1 MSLIKCRRCGEM
13 FSDSYKTCPFCEEDD
28 AYYGGR
34 VKKRRSRRAEA
45 PRRKAPSIL
54 GPVVVLVLILLV
66 LLVVWLL
73 FGEKIKETIGGEK
86 PPVENV
92 TPTPD
97 PDVVDP
103 VEPADTISL
112 NRAVL
117 ALDVDE
123 KAALKVNEET
133 EETCSW
139 SSSDPTVATVSDSG
153 EVTALAA
160 GNAVITA
167 KVGDAEATCSV
178 TVKAAGDST
187 APDNNTTAPD
197 DNTTKPDNNTTKP
210 DNNTTKP
217 DNNTTKPD
225 NNTKVDVSKLVIT
238 ATSEFGYTGELA
250 ATGETGEF
258 EMTTKQG
265 EVWTLGVKGTTA
277 SVKWSIDGGSSGVC
291 TLEGDKLTVTGTTSG
306 QYATITGT
314 VSGGGTIKAYIR
326 IR

>member
-34 VKKRRSRRAEA
+34 VRKRRSRRAEA

-210 DNNTTKP
+210 DNNT
-217 DNNTTKPD
+217 
-225 NNTKVDVSKLVIT
+225 KVDVSKLVIT

>member
-34 VKKRRSRRAEA
+34 VRKRRSRRAEA

-117 ALDVDE
+117 ALDVGE
-123 KAALKVNEET
+123 KASLKVNEET
-133 EETCSW
+133 EEPCSW

-187 APDNNTTAPD
+187 APDDNTTKPNDNTTKPD

-210 DNNTTKP
+210 DNNTTK
-217 DNNTTKPD
+217 
-225 NNTKVDVSKLVIT
+225 VDVSKLVIT
-238 ATSEFGYTGELA
+238 ATSEGGYTGELA

-258 EMTTKQG
+258 EMTAKQG

-277 SVKWSIDGGSSGVC
+277 SVKWSIDGSSSGVC
-291 TLEGDKLTVTGTTSG
+291 TLEGDKITVTGTTSG
-306 QYATITGT
+306 RYATITGT

>member
-34 VKKRRSRRAEA
+34 VRKRRSRRAEA

-73 FGEKIKETIGGEK
+73 FGEKIKDTIGGEK

-187 APDNNTTAPD
+187 APD
-197 DNTTKPDNNTTKP
+197 DNTTKPDNNT
-210 DNNTTKP
+210 
-217 DNNTTKPD
+217 
-225 NNTKVDVSKLVIT
+225 TKVDVSKLVIT
-238 ATSEFGYTGELA
+238 ATSEFDYTGELA

-265 EVWTLGVKGTTA
+265 EVWTLRAKVKGTDTTV

>member
-73 FGEKIKETIGGEK
+73 FGEKIKTAIVGEK
-86 PPVENV
+86 PPITDV

-97 PDVVDP
+97 PVTPDP
-103 VEPADTISL
+103 VTPAATISL

-117 ALDVDE
+117 ALDVGE
-123 KAALKVNEET
+123 KETLKVNEET
-133 EETCSW
+133 EETCTW

-167 KVGDAEATCSV
+167 KVGDAEATCSL
-178 TVKAAGDST
+178 TVKDAGDST
-187 APDNNTTAPD
+187 TT
-197 DNTTKPDNNTTKP
+197 PDNNTTKP
-210 DNNTTKP
+210 NNNTS
-217 DNNTTKPD
+217 TT
-225 NNTKVDVSKLVIT
+225 VDVSKLVIT
-238 ATSEFGYTGELA
+238 ATSEYGYTGELA
-250 ATGETGEF
+250 ATGEPGEF
-258 EMTTKQG
+258 EMTTTKG

-277 SVKWSIDGGSSGVC
+277 AVKWSIDGDSSGVC

-306 QYATITGT
+306 RYATVVGT
-314 VSGGGTIKAYIR
+314 VGGGTIKAYIR

>member
-73 FGEKIKETIGGEK
+73 FGEKIKTAIVGEK
-86 PPVENV
+86 PPITDV

-97 PDVVDP
+97 PVTPDP
-103 VEPADTISL
+103 ATPAATISL

-117 ALDVDE
+117 ALDVGE
-123 KAALKVNEET
+123 KETLKVNEET
-133 EETCSW
+133 EETCTW

-167 KVGDAEATCSV
+167 KVGDAEATCSL
-178 TVKAAGDST
+178 TVKDAGDST
-187 APDNNTTAPD
+187 TTPDNNTT
-197 DNTTKPDNNTTKP
+197 T
-210 DNNTTKP
+210 
-217 DNNTTKPD
+217 PD
-225 NNTKVDVSKLVIT
+225 NNTKPNNNTSTTVDVSKLVIT
-238 ATSEFGYTGELA
+238 ATSEYGYTGELA
-250 ATGETGEF
+250 ATGEPGEF
-258 EMTTKQG
+258 EMTTTKG

-277 SVKWSIDGGSSGVC
+277 AVKWSIDGDSSGVC

-306 QYATITGT
+306 RYATVVGT
-314 VSGGGTIKAYIR
+314 VGGGTIKAYIR

>member
-28 AYYGGR
+28 AYYSGR
-34 VKKRRSRRAEA
+34 VKKRRSRREDTS
-45 PRRKAPSIL
+45 RRRAPSIL
-54 GPVVVLVLILLV
+54 GPVMVLVLALLV
-66 LLVVWLL
+66 LLVVWLV
-73 FGEKIKETIGGEK
+73 FGDQIKDAIGGEK
-86 PPVENV
+86 PSVENV
-92 TPTPD
+92 TPAPD
-97 PDVVDP
+97 PNTP
-103 VEPADTISL
+103 GPAEPKNVITL

-117 ALDVDE
+117 VLTVGDRE
-123 KAALKVNEET
+123 TLKVNEET
-133 EETCSW
+133 EETCAW

-187 APDNNTTAPD
+187 APD

-210 DNNTTKP
+210 DNNT
-217 DNNTTKPD
+217 
-225 NNTKVDVSKLVIT
+225 TKVDVSKLVIT

>member
-34 VKKRRSRRAEA
+34 VRKRRSRRAEA

-73 FGEKIKETIGGEK
+73 FGEKIKTAIVGEK
-86 PPVENV
+86 PPITDV

-97 PDVVDP
+97 PVTPDP
-103 VEPADTISL
+103 VTPAATISL

-117 ALDVDE
+117 ALDVGE
-123 KAALKVNEET
+123 KETLKVNEET
-133 EETCSW
+133 EETCTW

-167 KVGDAEATCSV
+167 KVGDAEATCSL
-178 TVKAAGDST
+178 TVKDAGDST
-187 APDNNTTAPD
+187 TTPDNNTT
-197 DNTTKPDNNTTKP
+197 T
-210 DNNTTKP
+210 
-217 DNNTTKPD
+217 PD
-225 NNTKVDVSKLVIT
+225 NNTKPNNNTSTTVDVSKLVIT
-238 ATSEFGYTGELA
+238 ATSEYGYTGELA
-250 ATGETGEF
+250 ATGEPGEF
-258 EMTTKQG
+258 EMTTTKG

-277 SVKWSIDGGSSGVC
+277 TVKWSIDGDSSGVC

-306 QYATITGT
+306 RYATVVGT
-314 VSGGGTIKAYIR
+314 VGGGTIKAYIR

>member
-34 VKKRRSRRAEA
+34 VRKRRSRRAEA

-73 FGEKIKETIGGEK
+73 FGEKIKDTIGGEK

-187 APDNNTTAPD
+187 APDNNTTKPDDNTTKPD

-210 DNNTTKP
+210 DNNTT
-217 DNNTTKPD
+217 
-225 NNTKVDVSKLVIT
+225 TKVDVSKLVIT

-277 SVKWSIDGGSSGVC
+277 SVKWSIDGSSSGVC
-291 TLEGDKLTVTGTTSG
+291 TLEGDKITVTGTTSG
-306 QYATITGT
+306 RYATITGT

>member
-1 MSLIKCRRCGEM
+1 MSLMKCPKCGEM

-73 FGEKIKETIGGEK
+73 FGEKIKTAIVGEK
-86 PPVENV
+86 PPITDV

-97 PDVVDP
+97 PVTPDP
-103 VEPADTISL
+103 VTPAATISL

-117 ALDVDE
+117 ALDVGE
-123 KAALKVNEET
+123 KETLKVNEET
-133 EETCSW
+133 EETCAW

-167 KVGDAEATCSV
+167 KVGDAEATCSL
-178 TVKAAGDST
+178 TVKDAGDST
-187 APDNNTTAPD
+187 TTPDNNTT
-197 DNTTKPDNNTTKP
+197 T
-210 DNNTTKP
+210 
-217 DNNTTKPD
+217 PD
-225 NNTKVDVSKLVIT
+225 NNTKPNNNTSTTVDVSKLVIT
-238 ATSEFGYTGELA
+238 ATSEYGYTGELA
-250 ATGETGEF
+250 ATGEPGEF
-258 EMTTKQG
+258 EMTTTKG

-277 SVKWSIDGGSSGVC
+277 AVKWSIDGDSSGVC

-306 QYATITGT
+306 RYATVVGT
-314 VSGGGTIKAYIR
+314 VGGGTIKAYIR

>member
-73 FGEKIKETIGGEK
+73 FGEKIKTAIVGEK
-86 PPVENV
+86 PPITDV

-97 PDVVDP
+97 PVTPDP
-103 VEPADTISL
+103 VTPAATISL

-117 ALDVDE
+117 ALDVGE
-123 KAALKVNEET
+123 KETLKVNEET
-133 EETCSW
+133 EETCTW

-167 KVGDAEATCSV
+167 KVGDAEATCSL
-178 TVKAAGDST
+178 TVKDAGDST
-187 APDNNTTAPD
+187 TT
-197 DNTTKPDNNTTKP
+197 
-210 DNNTTKP
+210 
-217 DNNTTKPD
+217 PD
-225 NNTKVDVSKLVIT
+225 NNTKPNNNTSTTVDVSKLVIT
-238 ATSEFGYTGELA
+238 ATSEYGYTGELA
-250 ATGETGEF
+250 ATGEPGEF
-258 EMTTKQG
+258 EMTTTKG

-277 SVKWSIDGGSSGVC
+277 AVKWSIDGDSSGVC

-306 QYATITGT
+306 RYATVVGT
-314 VSGGGTIKAYIR
+314 VGGGTIKAYIR

>member
-73 FGEKIKETIGGEK
+73 FGEKIKTAIVGEK
-86 PPVENV
+86 PPITDV

-97 PDVVDP
+97 PVTPDP
-103 VEPADTISL
+103 VTPAATISL

-117 ALDVDE
+117 ALDVGE
-123 KAALKVNEET
+123 KETLKVNEET
-133 EETCSW
+133 EETCTW

-167 KVGDAEATCSV
+167 KVGDAEATCSL
-178 TVKAAGDST
+178 TVKDAGDST
-187 APDNNTTAPD
+187 TTPDNNTT
-197 DNTTKPDNNTTKP
+197 T
-210 DNNTTKP
+210 
-217 DNNTTKPD
+217 PD
-225 NNTKVDVSKLVIT
+225 NNTKPNNNTSTTVDVSKLVIT
-238 ATSEFGYTGELA
+238 ATSEYGYTGELA
-250 ATGETGEF
+250 ATGEPGEF
-258 EMTTKQG
+258 EMTTTKG
-265 EVWTLGVKGTTA
+265 EVWTLDVKGTTA
-277 SVKWSIDGGSSGVC
+277 AVKWSIDGDSSGVC

-306 QYATITGT
+306 RYATVVGT
-314 VSGGGTIKAYIR
+314 VGGGTIKAYIR

>member
-73 FGEKIKETIGGEK
+73 FGEKIKTAIGGEK
-86 PPVENV
+86 PSVEDV
-92 TPTPD
+92 TPAPDPNTPD
-97 PDVVDP
+97 PA
-103 VEPADTISL
+103 EPKNVITL

-117 ALDVDE
+117 ALTVGDRE
-123 KAALKVNEET
+123 TLKVNEET
-133 EETCSW
+133 EGTCAW
-139 SSSDPTVATVSDSG
+139 SSSDPTVVTVSDSG

-167 KVGDAEATCSV
+167 KVGDAEATCSL
-178 TVKAAGDST
+178 TVKDAGDST
-187 APDNNTTAPD
+187 TTPDNNTTTPD
-197 DNTTKPDNNTTKP
+197 NNTKPNNNTTKP
-210 DNNTTKP
+210 NNNTS
-217 DNNTTKPD
+217 
-225 NNTKVDVSKLVIT
+225 TKVDVSKLVIT
-238 ATSEFGYTGELA
+238 ATSEGGYVGELA
-250 ATGETGEF
+250 ATSETGVF
-258 EMTTKQG
+258 EMSAKKG
-265 EVWTLGVKGTTA
+265 EVWKLGIKGTTA
-277 SVKWSIDGGSSGVC
+277 AVTWSIDGDSSGVC
-291 TLEGDKLTVTGTTSG
+291 TLDGDKLTVTGTTSG
-306 QYATITGT
+306 RYATVVGS
-314 VSGGGTIKAYIR
+314 VGGGTVKAIIR

>member
-34 VKKRRSRRAEA
+34 VRKRRSRRAEA

-73 FGEKIKETIGGEK
+73 FGEKIKDTIGGEK

-187 APDNNTTAPD
+187 APDDNTTKPD
-197 DNTTKPDNNTTKP
+197 DNTTKPNDNTTKPNDNTTKPDNNTT
-210 DNNTTKP
+210 
-217 DNNTTKPD
+217 
-225 NNTKVDVSKLVIT
+225 TKVDVSKLVIT

-277 SVKWSIDGGSSGVC
+277 SVKWSIDGSSSGVC
-291 TLEGDKLTVTGTTSG
+291 TLEGDKITVTGTTSG
-306 QYATITGT
+306 RYATITGT

>member
-1 MSLIKCRRCGEM
+1 MPITAAVCAS
-13 FSDSYKTCPFCEEDD
+13 
-28 AYYGGR
+28 AAAAGR
-34 VKKRRSRRAEA
+34 SA
-45 PRRKAPSIL
+45 RRKAPSIL

-73 FGEKIKETIGGEK
+73 FGEKIKDAIGGEK

-103 VEPADTISL
+103 AEPADTISL

-139 SSSDPTVATVSDSG
+139 SSSNPTVATVSDSG

-187 APDNNTTAPD
+187 APDNNTT
-197 DNTTKPDNNTTKP
+197 KPDNNTTKP
-210 DNNTTKP
+210 DNNT
-217 DNNTTKPD
+217 
-225 NNTKVDVSKLVIT
+225 TKVDVSKLVIT
-238 ATSEFGYTGELA
+238 ATSEFDYTGELA

-258 EMTTKQG
+258 EMTAKQG
-265 EVWTLGVKGTTA
+265 EVWTLRAKVKGTDTTA

-291 TLEGDKLTVTGTTSG
+291 TLEGDKITVTGTTSG
-306 QYATITGT
+306 RYATITGT

>member
-73 FGEKIKETIGGEK
+73 FGEKIKTAIVGEK
-86 PPVENV
+86 PPITDV

-97 PDVVDP
+97 PVTPDP
-103 VEPADTISL
+103 VTPAATISL

-117 ALDVDE
+117 ALDVGE
-123 KAALKVNEET
+123 KETLKVNEET
-133 EETCSW
+133 EETCTW

-153 EVTALAA
+153 EVTAVAA

-167 KVGDAEATCSV
+167 KVGDAEATCSL
-178 TVKAAGDST
+178 TVKDAGDST
-187 APDNNTTAPD
+187 TT
-197 DNTTKPDNNTTKP
+197 
-210 DNNTTKP
+210 P

-225 NNTKVDVSKLVIT
+225 NNTKPNNNTSTTVDVSKLVIT
-238 ATSEFGYTGELA
+238 ATSEYGYTGELA
-250 ATGETGEF
+250 ATGEPGEF
-258 EMTTKQG
+258 EMTTTKG

-277 SVKWSIDGGSSGVC
+277 AVKWSIDGDSSGVC

-306 QYATITGT
+306 RYATVVGT
-314 VSGGGTIKAYIR
+314 VGGGTIKAYIR

>member
-73 FGEKIKETIGGEK
+73 FGEKIKTAIVGEK
-86 PPVENV
+86 PPITDV

-97 PDVVDP
+97 PVTPDP
-103 VEPADTISL
+103 VTPAATISL

-117 ALDVDE
+117 ALDVGE
-123 KAALKVNEET
+123 KETLKVNEET
-133 EETCSW
+133 EETCAW

-167 KVGDAEATCSV
+167 KVGDAEATCSL
-178 TVKAAGDST
+178 TVKDAGDST
-187 APDNNTTAPD
+187 TTPDNNTT
-197 DNTTKPDNNTTKP
+197 T
-210 DNNTTKP
+210 
-217 DNNTTKPD
+217 PD
-225 NNTKVDVSKLVIT
+225 NNTKPNNNTSTTVDVSKLVIT
-238 ATSEFGYTGELA
+238 ATSEYGYTGELA
-250 ATGETGEF
+250 ATGEPGEF
-258 EMTTKQG
+258 EMTTTKG

-277 SVKWSIDGGSSGVC
+277 AVKWSIDGDSSGVC

-306 QYATITGT
+306 RYATVVGT
-314 VSGGGTIKAYIR
+314 VGGGTIKAYIR